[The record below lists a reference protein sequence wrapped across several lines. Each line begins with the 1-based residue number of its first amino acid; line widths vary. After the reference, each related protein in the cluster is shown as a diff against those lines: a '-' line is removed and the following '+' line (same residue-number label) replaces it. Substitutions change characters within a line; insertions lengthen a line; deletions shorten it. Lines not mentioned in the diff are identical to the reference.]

1 MRFVI
6 LFLLSLAAA
15 ISYAQPDSATVG
27 NNAQDYARD
36 GNKAPDYAREKRW
49 ADEITPSLVV
59 GDAIQITQKSGHRFL
74 AIYTAVAQPRGAVI
88 VVHGLGVHPDWALI
102 GALRTGL
109 ADAGYATLSVQM
121 PVRPA
126 DAKSDEY
133 IALFPDAAERLQ
145 AAVAYLKSKGH
156 LKIAIASHSMGA
168 RMSNYF
174 LTHAPDPGIGA
185 WISIGIVP
193 NGFDAPARLHLPVL
207 DIYGERDLPQVLQ
220 YAGARAATLAK
231 LKGSAQME
239 VAGADHYFAGF
250 EGALIKQA
258 KLFLDQR
265 LK

>member
-1 MRFVI
+1 MRYTI
-6 LFLLSLAAA
+6 ALLFLLAATTCL
-15 ISYAQPDSATVG
+15 AQPDT
-27 NNAQDYARD
+27 ARD
-36 GNKAPDYAREKRW
+36 GNHAPDYAREKRW
-49 ADEITPSLVV
+49 ADEIAPSLVV
-59 GDAIQITQKSGHRFL
+59 GDAIQIAQKSGHRFL

-126 DAKSDEY
+126 EAKSDEY
-133 IALFPDAAERLQ
+133 AALFPDAAERLQ
-145 AAVAYLKSKGH
+145 TAVAYLRSQGH
-156 LKIAIASHSMGA
+156 RKIAIASHSMGA
-168 RMSNYF
+168 RMSNYY
-174 LTHAPDPGIGA
+174 LTRAVDGGIAA
-185 WISIGIVP
+185 WISIGISS
-193 NGFDAPARLHLPVL
+193 GTFDTPSKLRLPVL

-220 YAGARAATLAK
+220 NTGARAASLAK
-231 LKGSAQME
+231 LKGSAQVE